1 MSKKPSAWDLVITL
15 QKADYP
21 VVIRAKEDG
30 NFEVS
35 PRRSSC
41 QNYAWIKTTPIVL
54 VTMVEEFSSSC
65 TLLLPVPCV
74 ITI

>member
-21 VVIRAKEDG
+21 VVIQVKEDG

-35 PRRSSC
+35 LKRSSC
-41 QNYAWIKTTPIVL
+41 QNYAYIKTTPKIL
-54 VTMVEEFSSSC
+54 VTMVEEFCPSC
-65 TLLLPVPCV
+65 ILLLPVSCV
-74 ITI
+74 III

>member
-15 QKADYP
+15 QKADYS
-21 VVIRAKEDG
+21 VVIRAREDG

-35 PRRSSC
+35 LKRSSC
-41 QNYAWIKTTPIVL
+41 QNFTLYKTIPTIL

-74 ITI
+74 IMI

>member
-35 PRRSSC
+35 LKRSSF
-41 QNYAWIKTTPIVL
+41 QNCA
-54 VTMVEEFSSSC
+54 
-65 TLLLPVPCV
+65 
-74 ITI
+74 

>member
-21 VVIRAKEDG
+21 VVIRAREDG

-35 PRRSSC
+35 LKRSSC
-41 QNYAWIKTTPIVL
+41 QNFTLYKTIPTIL

-74 ITI
+74 IMI